1 MAADGYSLDDRRS
14 KQESY
19 GDLQDIIANYH
30 GRNSATDTDRTNKC
44 FMVPRAE
51 IASDKNNYELSLSRY
66 KTDVFEEVHY
76 DAPRVILD
84 RLIQAEVGD
93 VDEAELTKVQN
104 GIVRGL
110 LELRELVG

>member
-1 MAADGYSLDDRRS
+1 
-14 KQESY
+14 
-19 GDLQDIIANYH
+19 
-30 GRNSATDTDRTNKC
+30 
-44 FMVPRAE
+44 MVPRAE